1 MTRINTNIAS
11 LTARTNLYNNQQS
24 LQTSLQRL
32 STGLRINSGADD
44 PSGLIA
50 ASVLG
55 SEVVT
60 VNQAI
65 TNSQRANNIVETADA
80 ALAQVSSLLNDIR
93 GLVQAS
99 ANQGAISSSE
109 IAANQVQVDS
119 AIESIDRI
127 GQTTVFG
134 GDLLLNG
141 SKAFNIAGSLGNVF
155 NSTADIQVSSFNPA
169 LHSGA
174 PNSDVAVQINQS
186 AVQAKVNLV
195 GFSNTAATGLNNLSL
210 GTSTHATSTL
220 KGLSNTGT
228 NNAFA
233 NSIAALS
240 INGADGTQATSTKID
255 LGNAAFTGLAGGS
268 TTSVTV
274 ANNDFAAGAAQ
285 GTLTLANSSLNTGT
299 ALAGAQTAASYLQT
313 QINSISNKTGIF
325 ATLAAGALGA
335 NSAVVLNSLKVG
347 ADVNSIDLNSTFAS
361 LATTD
366 HAGNVTITAGTA
378 AAGTGNLT
386 TLSLTG
392 SKNTGSPVSITF
404 DNNQAIGNSSVI
416 VNAINARSNDTGI
429 TASLGTDGIGGSS
442 LGASVILTDT
452 STGSSSV
459 VTATALNNGATGSY
473 TTSNADAT
481 ALNNSETNVQG
492 TTGTSNSI
500 TLQLTG
506 DLGSAV
512 ISVNNDAILNNSS
525 ALVGAINTVTTQT
538 GITASGTGV
547 GGNITLT
554 SQDYG
559 ANAKLSIQALSATNS
574 ADVTLFNSANT
585 QQSTVGIDVQGTV
598 TDGAGTGQFAGSG
611 SLINYNDGSLA
622 FSANTN
628 PSLAPPT
635 AATTTF
641 SGTALAGL
649 TASGTDTETV
659 ALKIT
664 GATGSATVNVNVND
678 LKNDSRVLAD
688 AINSVSVATGV
699 QASTTA
705 NGSGSFAGQAV
716 VLTATTPGFSSKVQ
730 LTATGGTGTNA
741 AANEA
746 VFNLASNFSNTV
758 AGANA
763 PANTT
768 AKFNITGGALFQ
780 IGPEVN
786 FQNQVNAN
794 ISALD
799 THLLGRNSST
809 TGNYAL
815 HDLHTGGTQVLS
827 STSLTTAAAIVDQ
840 AISQIATLRGQL
852 GALQANVLQSNIASQ
867 QTSLEQ
873 VTSAQSTIQDTDFAA
888 ETANLTRSQVLIQA
902 GTSVLAIANSSP
914 QSVLALLPK
923 G

>member
-80 ALAQVSSLLNDIR
+80 ALAQVSSLLNGIR

-141 SKAFNIAGSLGNVF
+141 SKAFNIAGTLGNVF

-169 LHSGA
+169 LHTGA
-174 PNSDVAVQINQS
+174 PNSDVAVQVNQS
-186 AVQAKVNLV
+186 ATQTKVNLV
-195 GFSNTAATGLNNLSL
+195 GFSGTSGAGLNNLSL

-220 KGLSNTGT
+220 LGVSSSGTTGI
-228 NNAFA
+228 A
-233 NSIAALS
+233 NSIGALTVLGGANGTRASATVSVTAAS
-240 INGADGTQATSTKID
+240 I
-255 LGNAAFTGLAGGS
+255 TGLAGGG
-268 TTSVTV
+268 TT
-274 ANNDFAAGAAQ
+274 
-285 GTLTLANSSLNTGT
+285 TLTIGDNDITGASATVTLQNSSVNTNN
-299 ALAGAQTAASYLQT
+299 AAAANYLAT
-313 QINSISNKTGIF
+313 QINTVTNKTGVI
-325 ATLAAGALGA
+325 ATASGTT
-335 NSAVVLNSLKVG
+335 VTLNSLKVG
-347 ADVNSIDLNSTFAS
+347 GSATSIDLNTGTPVAG
-361 LATTD
+361 LNTTN
-366 HAGNVTITAGTA
+366 HAGGAITVTAGTA
-378 AAGTGNLT
+378 VGAGTVGNLT

-392 SKNTGSPVSITF
+392 SKNSGGSPVYVTF
-404 DNNQAIGNSSVI
+404 DNTQAINDSSVI
-416 VNAINARSNDTGI
+416 ANAINARSNETGI
-429 TASLGTDGIGGSS
+429 TAKLGTDGIGGTN

-473 TTSNADAT
+473 TAQSADAT
-481 ALNNSETNVQG
+481 TLNSSETNVQG

-500 TLQLTG
+500 TLQITG
-506 DLGSAV
+506 DLGQAV

-525 ALVGAINTVTTQT
+525 ALVGAINTVTTET
-538 GITASGTGV
+538 GVTASGTGV

-559 ANAKLSIQALSATNS
+559 SAAKLSVQALSATNS
-574 ADVTLFNSANT
+574 ADVTLFNAATT
-585 QQSTVGIDVQGTV
+585 QQTTAGIDVAGTV
-598 TDGAGTGQFAGSG
+598 TDGAGTGQFSGAG

-622 FSANTN
+622 FTANTN

-635 AATTTF
+635 AATTTIAGAG
-641 SGTALAGL
+641 GTGLSNL
-649 TASGTDTETV
+649 TASGTDTETLQ
-659 ALKIT
+659 LKVT
-664 GATGSATVNVNVND
+664 GATGSATISVNVND
-678 LKNDSRVLAD
+678 LKNDSRVLVD
-688 AINSVSVATGV
+688 AINAVSTSTGVSASVA
-699 QASTTA
+699 A
-705 NGSGSFAGQAV
+705 GSGTPPYAGQNV
-716 VLTATTPGFSSKVQ
+716 VLTATNPGFSSKVQ
-730 LTATGGTGTNA
+730 ITATGGTGTNE
-741 AANEA
+741 AAN
-746 VFNLASNFSNTV
+746 VTTFNTAGNFTSTTP
-758 AGANA
+758 GANA
-763 PANTT
+763 PAGTT
-768 AKFNITGGALFQ
+768 AKFNVTGGALFQ

-794 ISALD
+794 ITALD
-799 THLLGRNSST
+799 THLLGRDSST

-815 HDLHTGGTQVLS
+815 HDLHTGGTQTLS

-840 AISQIATLRGQL
+840 AISQIATLRGKL

-873 VTSAQSTIQDTDFAA
+873 VTSAQSSIQDTDFAA
-888 ETANLTRSQVLIQA
+888 ETANLTRAQVLIQA

>member
-1 MTRINTNIAS
+1 MTRINTNLAS
-11 LTARTNLYNNQQS
+11 LTARTNLYNNQES
-24 LQTSLQRL
+24 LQTSLERL
-32 STGLRINSGADD
+32 STGLRINSGKDD

-60 VNQAI
+60 VGQAI
-65 TNSQRANNIVETADA
+65 TNSQRANNIVATADA
-80 ALAQVSSLLNDIR
+80 ALAQVSTLLNDIR

-119 AIESIDRI
+119 AIDSIDRI

-141 SKAFNIAGSLGNVF
+141 SKAFNIAGNLGNVF

-169 LHSGA
+169 LHTGA
-174 PNSDVAVQINQS
+174 PASDVAVQVNQS
-186 AVQAKVNLV
+186 ATQAKVNLV
-195 GFSNTAATGLNNLSL
+195 GFSTTAGAGLNNLSL

-220 KGLSNTGT
+220 LGVNSSGTTGI
-228 NNAFA
+228 A
-233 NSIAALS
+233 NSIGALTVLGGANGTRASATVSMSAVS
-240 INGADGTQATSTKID
+240 I
-255 LGNAAFTGLAGGS
+255 TGLGAG
-268 TTSVTV
+268 TTALTV
-274 ANNDFAAGAAQ
+274 GDNDITGASATI
-285 GTLTLANSSLNTGT
+285 TLQNSSLNTNN
-299 ALAGAQTAASYLQT
+299 AAAANYLAT
-313 QINSISNKTGIF
+313 QINTITNKTGVI
-325 ATLAAGALGA
+325 ATASGTNVSL
-335 NSAVVLNSLKVG
+335 SSLKVG
-347 ADVNSIDLNSTFAS
+347 GSATSIDLNTSPAVAG
-361 LATTD
+361 LNTTN
-366 HAGNVTITAGTA
+366 HAGGAIAVTAGTA
-378 AAGTGNLT
+378 IGAGTVGNLT

-392 SKNTGSPVSITF
+392 SKNTGNPVFVTF
-404 DNNQAIGNSSVI
+404 DNTQAINDSSVI

-429 TASLGTDGIGGSS
+429 TAKLGTDGIGGTN

-452 STGSSSV
+452 ATGTVSA

-473 TTSNADAT
+473 TAQNADAT
-481 ALNNSETNVQG
+481 TLNTSETNVSG

-500 TLQLTG
+500 TLQITG
-506 DLGSAV
+506 DKGSAV
-512 ISVNNDAILNNSS
+512 ISVNNDAVLNNSS
-525 ALVGAINTVTTQT
+525 ALVGAINTVTTET
-538 GITASGTGV
+538 GITAAGTGV

-559 ANAKLSIQALSATNS
+559 SAAKLSIQALSATNS
-574 ADVTLFNSANT
+574 ADVTLFNAANT
-585 QQSTVGIDVQGTV
+585 QQTTVGIDVQGSV
-598 TDGAGTGQFAGSG
+598 TDGAGTGQFSGAG
-611 SLINYNDGSLA
+611 SLINFTDGSLA
-622 FSANTN
+622 FSANTA

-649 TASGTDTETV
+649 TASATDTETV

-664 GATGSATVNVNVND
+664 GATGNATVNVNVND

-699 QASTTA
+699 AASTSA
-705 NGSGSFAGQAV
+705 NGAGSFAGQNV
-716 VLTATTPGFSSKVQ
+716 VLTATNPGFSSKVQ
-730 LTATGGTGTNA
+730 LVATGGTGTSA

-746 VFNLASNFSNTV
+746 VFNLATNFSNTV

-763 PANTT
+763 PANTV

-799 THLLGRNSST
+799 SHLLGRNSST
-809 TGNYAL
+809 TGNFAL
-815 HDLHTGGTQVLS
+815 HDLRTGGTQTLS

-852 GALQANVLQSNIASQ
+852 GAIQQNVLQSNIASQ

-873 VTSAQSTIQDTDFAA
+873 VTAAQSSIRDTDFAA

-902 GTSVLAIANSSP
+902 GTSVLAIANSTP
-914 QSVLALLPK
+914 QSVLALLPR

>member
-11 LTARTNLYNNQQS
+11 LTARTNLYNNQES

-32 STGLRINSGADD
+32 STGLRINSGKDD

-99 ANQGAISSSE
+99 ANQGAISASE

-141 SKAFNIAGSLGNVF
+141 SKAFNITGSLGNVF

-174 PNSDVAVQINQS
+174 PNSDVAVQINQ
-186 AVQAKVNLV
+186 AATQANVNLL
-195 GFSNTAATGLNNLSL
+195 GFSNTAGTGLNNLSL
-210 GTSTHATSTL
+210 GTSTHATTTFLGTAGSSGATA
-220 KGLSNTGT
+220 GL
-228 NNAFA
+228 A
-233 NSIAALS
+233 NSIGALTVKGGA
-240 INGADGTQATSTKID
+240 NGTRATSGNID
-255 LGNAAFTGLAGGS
+255 LTTGAFTGLAANG
-268 TTSVTV
+268 TTSLVIGDANITGASATIAL
-274 ANNDFAAGAAQ
+274 ANNSLKTGNAAAA
-285 GTLTLANSSLNTGT
+285 TYLA
-299 ALAGAQTAASYLQT
+299 Q
-313 QINSISNKTGIF
+313 QINAVTNKTGVF
-325 ATLAAGALGA
+325 ATINGGT
-335 NSAVVLNSLKVG
+335 NVVVNSLQVG
-347 ADVNSIDLNSTFAS
+347 GNGSSVDLNTAG
-361 LATTD
+361 LTALTTSN
-366 HAGNVTITAGTA
+366 HAGGGITITAGTA
-378 AAGTGNLT
+378 VGAGTVGNLT

-392 SKNTGSPVSITF
+392 SKNTNNPVFVTF
-404 DNNQAIGNSSVI
+404 DNTQAINDSTVI
-416 VNAINARSNDTGI
+416 VNAINARSNETGI
-429 TASLGTDGIGGSS
+429 TAKLGTDGAGGTG
-442 LGASVILTDT
+442 LGASVILSDT

-459 VTATALNNGATGSY
+459 LTATAQNNGVTNSY
-473 TTSNADAT
+473 TTQTGDAT
-481 ALNNSETNVQG
+481 TLNSAETNVQG

-500 TLQLTG
+500 TLQITG
-506 DLGSAV
+506 DLGQAV
-512 ISVNNDAILNNSS
+512 ITVNNDAILNNSS
-525 ALVGAINTVTTQT
+525 ALVGAINTVTTET

-559 ANAKLSIQALSATNS
+559 SLAKLSIQALSATNS
-574 ADVTLFNSANT
+574 ADVTLFNSAAT
-585 QQSTVGIDVQGTV
+585 QQTTSGIDVAGTV
-598 TDGAGTGQFAGSG
+598 TDGAGTGQFSGSG
-611 SLINYNDGSLA
+611 SVINYNDGSLA
-622 FSANTN
+622 FTANTN

-635 AATTTF
+635 AATTTLK
-641 SGTALAGL
+641 GTALAGL
-649 TASGTDTETV
+649 QASGTDTETV
-659 ALKIT
+659 TLKIT
-664 GATGSATVNVNVND
+664 GATGNASVTVNVND
-678 LKNDSRVLAD
+678 LINDSRVLTD
-688 AINSVSVATGV
+688 AINSVSTTTGV
-699 QASTTA
+699 SASTTA
-705 NGSGSFAGQAV
+705 NGSGSFGGQDV
-716 VLTATTPGFSSKVQ
+716 VLTATNPGFSSKVQ
-730 LTATGGTGTNA
+730 ITATSGTGTAGNITT
-741 AANEA
+741 NEG
-746 VFNLASNFSNTV
+746 VFNTAGNFYNTV

-768 AKFNITGGALFQ
+768 AKFNVTGGALFQ

-794 ISALD
+794 ITALD
-799 THLLGRNSST
+799 THLLGRDSST
-809 TGNYAL
+809 TGNFAL
-815 HDLHTGGTQVLS
+815 HDLHTGGTQTLS

-840 AISQIATLRGQL
+840 AISQIATLRGKL

-873 VTSAQSTIQDTDFAA
+873 VTSAQSSIQDTDFAA
-888 ETANLTRSQVLIQA
+888 ETANLTRAQVLIQA

-914 QSVLALLPK
+914 QSVLALLPRQ
-923 G
+923 